1 MRKLILPALAA
12 LVLAAPAA
20 AAKAPLVVAMKD
32 PGCHWFQV
40 GSKYSVSVTRHGPVT
55 LLNHDETT
63 LKIKGPSGTKLDKVG
78 ATVTLRAKGTY
89 HITMVGQAP
98 DDNHLTLKIS

>member
-20 AAKAPLVVAMKD
+20 AAKPPLVVAMKD
-32 PGCHWFQV
+32 PGCHWFHV
-40 GSKYSVSVTRHGPVT
+40 GGKYTLSVTRHGPVT
-55 LLNHDETT
+55 LLNQDEAT
-63 LKIKGPSGTKLDKVG
+63 LKIKGPSGTKFDKIG

>member
-1 MRKLILPALAA
+1 MRELILPALAA

-20 AAKAPLVVAMKD
+20 AGSAPLVVAMKD

-40 GSKYSVSVTRHGPVT
+40 GTKYKLSVTRHGPVT
-55 LLNHDETT
+55 LVNHDEAA
-63 LKIKGPSGTKLDKVG
+63 LKIKGPSGTKIDKIG
-78 ATVTLRAKGTY
+78 GKVTLRAKGTY

-98 DDNHLTLKIS
+98 DDNTLHLHVD

>member
-20 AAKAPLVVAMKD
+20 AGSAPLVVAMKD

-40 GSKYSVSVTRHGPVT
+40 GTKYKLSVTRHGPVT
-55 LLNHDETT
+55 LVNHDEAA
-63 LKIKGPSGTKLDKVG
+63 LKIKGPGGAKIDKIG
-78 ATVTLRAKGTY
+78 GKVTLRAKGTY